1 MSLRDENHINI
12 ASPMEKNRLT
22 EIRRFFLLFSLEEAG
37 FKWLQGR
44 PPFGG
49 RPAACCRIQ

>member
-22 EIRRFFLLFSLEEAG
+22 EIRRFFLLFSRAEAG

-49 RPAACCRIQ
+49 MPAARCRMR